1 MLRNLLRHLIHND
14 KLVERIADS
23 YVMRRLAQMSVSVFF
38 KAKAIAEEAKNEKLE
53 KLKDLDTTKLTA
65 AYDKFMKNLNEEM
78 DKAKAELEQKKRMK

>member
-38 KAKAIAEEAKNEKLE
+38 KAKAIAEEAKNEKL
-53 KLKDLDTTKLTA
+53 KDLDTTKLTA
-65 AYDKFMKNLNEEM
+65 VYDKFMKNLNEEM
-78 DKAKAELEQKKRMK
+78 DKAKAELEQRKRTK